1 MNKLLAGCWKTNK
14 GGRLFKKFQMQGSLT
29 QGRRIRGNRSVLH
42 QYVRTSGSPR
52 TQQVDF
58 FNSLLS
64 ALLLI
69 HTLGGAVLAQTLSD
83 RVVEHTLSNGLKI
96 LMVERHTVPTISFQ
110 ITYKVGSVNETNGI
124 TGIAH
129 LYEHMAFKGTE
140 RLGTIDYEKE
150 RPLLE
155 ALEKQV
161 AELNQAHLEK
171 GKPDAGR
178 IPGSVPGDI
187 DTLKKAFETTEKE
200 ARAWVVNN
208 ELGEIYNRNG
218 AAGFNATTGRDV
230 TSYTVSLPANRL
242 PLWLALESDR
252 MAHSVLR
259 EFYKEKEVVLEERRL
274 RVETN
279 PMGKLYEAFF
289 ATAFAAHPY
298 AYPTLGWP
306 SDLSALSATRTAEF
320 FKTHYGPNNTVIAMV
335 GDFKAAEVI
344 LLLERYFGPIP
355 AVAIPPAVVTVEPPQ
370 EGERR
375 VEVTADAHPQ
385 IVIGYHKPAI
395 SHPDDAALDVIDALL
410 SEGRSSR
417 LNKLLVEEK
426 KIAIGVSTQNGTPGA
441 RFPNLF
447 AISATPRAPH
457 TTAELEEAID
467 AELARMKREPPTEK
481 ELEKVIANID
491 AALIRSLRVN
501 SGLAAQLAYFEAV
514 AGSWRYL
521 LSNREAISKVT
532 GEEVM
537 RVAQTYF
544 TKSNR
549 TVATLVK
556 TQKISERQNFPPAGQ
571 P

>member
-1 MNKLLAGCWKTNK
+1 MCRKWSSRLA
-14 GGRLFKKFQMQGSLT
+14 LT
-29 QGRRIRGNRSVLH
+29 FTSVCFF
-42 QYVRTSGSPR
+42 TS
-52 TQQVDF
+52 
-58 FNSLLS
+58 
-64 ALLLI
+64 
-69 HTLGGAVLAQTLSD
+69 AVFGQTLSD
-83 RVVEHTLSNGLKI
+83 RVVEHSLSNGLKI

-110 ITYKVGSVNETNGI
+110 ITYKVGSVNEYNGV

-140 RLGTIDYEKE
+140 RLGTMDYEKE

-155 ALEKQV
+155 ALERQY
-161 AELNQAHLEK
+161 AELNQARLEAARP
-171 GKPDAGR
+171 GGTPGR
-178 IPGSVPGDI
+178 ID
-187 DTLKKAFETTEKE
+187 DLAKRFETSEKE
-200 ARAWVVNN
+200 ARSWVVNN
-208 ELGEIYNRNG
+208 ELGEIYSKNG
-218 AAGFNATTGRDV
+218 GVGFNATTGRDV

-242 PLWLALESDR
+242 PLWLSIESDR

-259 EFYKEKEVVLEERRL
+259 EFYREKEVVLEERRM

-279 PMGKLYEAFF
+279 PMGRLYEAFF
-289 ATAFAAHPY
+289 TTAFVAHPY

-306 SDLSALSATRTAEF
+306 SDLRALSADRTAEF
-320 FKTHYGPNNTVIAMV
+320 FKTYYGPNNTVIVMV
-335 GDFKAAEVI
+335 GDFKAAEAI

-355 AVAIPPAVVTVEPPQ
+355 GVAAVPSVVTVEPQQ

-375 VEVTADAHPQ
+375 VEVEADAHPH
-385 IVIGYHKPAI
+385 VLIGYHKPGI
-395 SHPDDAALDVIDALL
+395 RHPDDAVFDVIDALL

-417 LNKLLVEEK
+417 LTKRLVEEK

-457 TTAELEEAID
+457 TTEQLEDEID
-467 AELARMKREPPTEK
+467 AELTRIKQEPPTSK
-481 ELEKVIANID
+481 ELEKVITNID

-501 SGLAAQLAYFEAV
+501 SGLAAQLAYYEAV
-514 AGSWRYL
+514 AGGWRYL
-521 LSNREAISKVT
+521 LSNREAISRVT

-537 RVAQTYF
+537 RVARTYF

-556 TQKISERQNFPPAGQ
+556 TQKVSEKQNTVPAGQ